1 MTSQPPV
8 QRRSWQV
15 MGTVASLI
23 AGCDPAT
30 ADSARDAAAG
40 VLSDVEARMS
50 SYRPDSEVGRFAAG
64 QLPAGPSADLRSVLA
79 ACSWLEE
86 VSAGVFSPYPGGPG
100 TELDV
105 AGYVKGW
112 AVDRAAE
119 ALDSIGLEHW
129 ALSVG
134 GDWRCRGGHPS
145 GDPWRIAILDPTDS
159 AQVRAVVL
167 VTDGAVATSG
177 RYERGDHVHL
187 PPGAIGSSTRVGSFT
202 VTGPQLAFADA
213 FATVG
218 LLMGV
223 DGLTWVAG
231 FEGYAAALIHADGTM
246 DADAAMTLQ
255 GGRNWPDP
263 LVADPARA
271 REY

>member
-50 SYRPDSEVGRFAAG
+50 SYRPDSEVSRFAAG

-145 GDPWRIAILDPTDS
+145 GDPWRITILDPTDS

-167 VTDGAVATSG
+167 VTDLFRPTRDAAPTSCSSPT
-177 RYERGDHVHL
+177 VLL
-187 PPGAIGSSTRVGSFT
+187 PPAAVTNAAIMCTCHREQSGQARGS
-202 VTGPQLAFADA
+202 GPS
-213 FATVG
+213 
-218 LLMGV
+218 
-223 DGLTWVAG
+223 
-231 FEGYAAALIHADGTM
+231 
-246 DADAAMTLQ
+246 
-255 GGRNWPDP
+255 P
-263 LVADPARA
+263 
-271 REY
+271 

>member
-50 SYRPDSEVGRFAAG
+50 SYRPDSEVSRFAAG

-134 GDWRCRGGHPS
+134 G
-145 GDPWRIAILDPTDS
+145 
-159 AQVRAVVL
+159 V
-167 VTDGAVATSG
+167 AVATLPATRGESPSWTRPTRPRYVPSCSSPTVLLPPAADTNAAIMCTCHQGRSG
-177 RYERGDHVHL
+177 RVRG
-187 PPGAIGSSTRVGSFT
+187 S
-202 VTGPQLAFADA
+202 GPS
-213 FATVG
+213 
-218 LLMGV
+218 
-223 DGLTWVAG
+223 
-231 FEGYAAALIHADGTM
+231 
-246 DADAAMTLQ
+246 
-255 GGRNWPDP
+255 P
-263 LVADPARA
+263 
-271 REY
+271 